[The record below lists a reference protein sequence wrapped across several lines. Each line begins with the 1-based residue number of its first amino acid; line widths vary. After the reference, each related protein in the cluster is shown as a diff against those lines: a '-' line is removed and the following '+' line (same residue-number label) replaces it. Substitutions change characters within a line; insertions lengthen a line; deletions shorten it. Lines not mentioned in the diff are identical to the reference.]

1 MLPVSGLATDAQTR
15 NHAHNSQQ
23 QTPPSPTPRTAPTAG
38 MDAEH
43 RNAYTTPPSDSP
55 PSASSPALSYTK
67 YAASASTSHHHLPP
81 YAAASNNNYHH
92 HHHHRHASNN
102 TRTSS
107 SEYSLVESTTTPTA
121 ATMMN
126 EPAALSFTRTMYNN
140 NILSLDKSS
149 MYARAV
155 GGEGGEKGERGKKKP
170 DDSSH
175 VVAYIFLC

>member
-55 PSASSPALSYTK
+55 PSASSPALSYAK
-67 YAASASTSHHHLPP
+67 YAASSSSHQNLPP
-81 YAAASNNNYHH
+81 YAAAAGNSNYHQH
-92 HHHHRHASNN
+92 NHHRHASNN

-107 SEYSLVESTTTPTA
+107 SEYSLVDST
-121 ATMMN
+121 ATNMMT

-149 MYARAV
+149 MYVCTSCWGR
-155 GGEGGEKGERGKKKP
+155 GGKRGRKP